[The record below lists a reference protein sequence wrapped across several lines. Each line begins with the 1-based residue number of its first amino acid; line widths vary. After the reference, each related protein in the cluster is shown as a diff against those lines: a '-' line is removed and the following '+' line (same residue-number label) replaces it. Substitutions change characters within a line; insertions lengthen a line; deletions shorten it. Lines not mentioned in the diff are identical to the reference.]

1 MQCVGIIDDDD
12 RVRLSIK
19 LLLEVSGLEVETFS
33 SAEEFL
39 GCQDCLSRFA
49 CLIVDFRLP
58 GLNGLDFVRTLR
70 EQQVL
75 TPTVISSG
83 LTSESDDAEFVA
95 AGVAAVLN
103 KPVEPKQLVK
113 TIKDVIALG
122 SDTQGLRCCKTS

>member
-1 MQCVGIIDDDD
+1 MQRVGIIDDDD
-12 RVRLSIK
+12 RVRLSMK
-19 LLLEVSGLEVETFS
+19 LLLEVSGLEVETFA

-58 GLNGLDFVRTLR
+58 GLNGVDLVRTLR

-75 TPTVISSG
+75 IPTVISSG
-83 LTSESDDAEFVA
+83 FSSESDDAEFVA

-103 KPVEPKQLVK
+103 KPVVPKQLVK
-113 TIKDVIALG
+113 IIKEVIALG
-122 SDTQGLRCCKTS
+122 SDAQG

>member
-1 MQCVGIIDDDD
+1 MQRVGIIDDDD
-12 RVRLSIK
+12 RVRLSMK
-19 LLLEVSGLEVETFS
+19 LLLEVSGLEVETFA

-39 GCQDCLSRFA
+39 GCQNCLSRFA

-58 GLNGLDFVRTLR
+58 GLNGLDLVRTLR
-70 EQQVL
+70 EQQVF

-83 LTSESDDAEFVA
+83 FTSESEDAEFVA

-103 KPVEPKQLVK
+103 KPVQPKQLLR

-122 SDTQGLRCCKTS
+122 SDTQGSRCSKTS